1 MKKTVCGLLI
11 FSMAWGPW
19 ACAPHES
26 IKENQATTVKETKRV
41 KNNYTG
47 PKRRIGIVDF
57 ENKAPYGQ
65 GRLGNTATDILITEL
80 TKTGKFIVV
89 ERDKINSLMA
99 EQKFGESGAVD
110 PNTAAKVGRIL
121 GLNAIVTGAV
131 TGFGV
136 DTTGSEYILTSSKKQ
151 TAKATVDI
159 RVVDVETGQILLAD
173 SGEGV
178 ATSSEHD
185 VLGLGGRGG
194 YDENLEGDALRAAL
208 VKFVDNIVN
217 QVNTK
222 PWSCRVAAVEG
233 DQVYLDAGQASGLG
247 VGQKL
252 TAYHTGKD
260 IVSPTTGLV
269 IGQTEDE
276 IASLEVVRFF
286 GDDGSI
292 AKVTKGS
299 LPSSKDIC
307 RFEGQ

>member
-1 MKKTVCGLLI
+1 MNKTVCGLLI
-11 FSMAWGPW
+11 FSLAWGPW

-26 IKENQATTVKETKRV
+26 IKEKQALTVKETERV
-41 KNNYTG
+41 KSKYTG
-47 PKRRIGIVDF
+47 PKRRIGVVDF

-65 GRLGNTATDILITEL
+65 GRLGNVATDILITEL
-80 TKTGKFIVV
+80 TKTGKFIVI
-89 ERDKINSLMA
+89 ERDKLNSLMA
-99 EQKFGESGAVD
+99 EQKFGQSGAVD
-110 PNTAAKVGRIL
+110 PNTAAKVGRVL

-136 DTTGSEYILTSSKKQ
+136 KTTGDEALLYQSKSQ
-151 TAKATVDI
+151 VAQATVDL

-178 ATSSEHD
+178 ATSTKRGI
-185 VLGLGGRGG
+185 LGLGGRGG
-194 YDENLEGDALRAAL
+194 YDETLEGDALRAAL

-217 QVNTK
+217 QVNSR

-233 DQVYLDAGQASGLG
+233 NQVYLDAGQASGLQI
-247 VGQKL
+247 GQEL

-276 IASLEVVRFF
+276 IGSLEVVRFF
-286 GDDGSI
+286 GDDGAIS
-292 AKVTKGS
+292 KVTKGV
-299 LPSSKDIC
+299 LPSPKDIC
-307 RFEGQ
+307 RFGGQ

>member
-1 MKKTVCGLLI
+1 MNRTLCGLLV
-11 FSMAWGPW
+11 FSLALGPW

-26 IKENQATTVKETKRV
+26 VKERQALTVKETERV
-41 KNNYTG
+41 NSKYTG
-47 PKRRIGIVDF
+47 PKRRIGVVDF

-65 GRLGNTATDILITEL
+65 GRLGNSATDILITEL

-89 ERDKINSLMA
+89 ERDKINSLMQ
-99 EQKFGESGAVD
+99 EQKFGQSGAVD
-110 PNTAAKVGRIL
+110 PNTAAKVGRML

-131 TGFGV
+131 TQFGV
-136 DTTGSEYILTSSKKQ
+136 DTTGSEYLLTQSKKQ
-151 TAKATVDI
+151 TARCTVDI

-173 SGEGV
+173 SGQGV
-178 ATSSEHD
+178 ATSSKHGI
-185 VLGLGGRGG
+185 LGLGGRGG
-194 YDENLEGDALRAAL
+194 YDETIEGDALRAAV

-217 QVNTK
+217 QVNAR

-233 DQVYLDAGQASGLG
+233 NQIYLDAGQASGLE

-276 IASLEVVRFF
+276 IGSLEVTRFF
-286 GDDGSI
+286 GDDGAI

-299 LPSSKDIC
+299 LPSAKDIC
-307 RFEGQ
+307 RLES